1 MISECDFY
9 NNLFDDFVETK
20 NNESEK
26 VLWKMYKIIDLINL
40 TSEKDTNGFMENG
53 LRMIMLL
60 FNHFK
65 IESCDLSGIDMFD
78 TTLYEK
84 EELMSVMLKEFT

>member
-1 MISECDFY
+1 MMSDCDFY
-9 NNLFDDFVETK
+9 NNLYDVFIETK
-20 NNESEK
+20 NDENNK
-26 VLWKMYKIIDLINL
+26 ILWKMYKIIDLINL
-40 TSEKDTNGFMENG
+40 TSDKDTNGFMENG

-60 FNHFK
+60 FNNFAMD
-65 IESCDLSGIDMFD
+65 SCDLYSIDLFD